1 MIVSYKD
8 NYNWETVKSGSESPT
23 NYRYCIFSIY

>member
-8 NYNWETVKSGSESPT
+8 NTTK
-23 NYRYCIFSIY
+23 